1 VGWIA
6 MADLSI
12 YSRPRRF
19 QSPAFKKAQ
28 VVGVQSVL
36 WAFIFG
42 PFFYWRKLARAEAVL
57 MALSAAPLL
66 QLSHIGSKYRVS
78 FSEIPYVSAILWAA
92 LAALAPVL
100 LVMHYRRKGWV
111 EVP

>member
-1 VGWIA
+1 VDWIA
-6 MADLSI
+6 SVDVSI

-19 QSPAFKKAQ
+19 QDPFSKITE
-28 VVGVQSVL
+28 VVAVQSVL

-42 PFFYWRKLARAEAVL
+42 PFFYWRKRAGAEAVL

-78 FSEIPYVSAILWAA
+78 FSEIPYVSAVLWVAFA
-92 LAALAPVL
+92 VLAPVL